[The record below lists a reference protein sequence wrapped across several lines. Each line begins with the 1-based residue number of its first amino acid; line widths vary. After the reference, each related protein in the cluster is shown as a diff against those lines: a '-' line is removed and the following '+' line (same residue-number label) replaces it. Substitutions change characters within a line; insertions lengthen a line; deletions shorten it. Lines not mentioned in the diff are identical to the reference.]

1 MSERGHCTCS
11 LDLQKLTA
19 FDGMPEGVSLG
30 LSAGANVDGWAIC
43 GDSMPGADSTVDPL
57 LSKTPDG
64 FGGGEDVPED

>member
-1 MSERGHCTCS
+1 
-11 LDLQKLTA
+11 
-19 FDGMPEGVSLG
+19 MPEGVSLG